1 MNLDLG
7 FSPCPND
14 TFMFDA
20 LVRGVVSD
28 PDLSFTPVIEDV
40 ETLNRMVLANDLPV
54 SKVSFH
60 LLGHVRDRYGLLR
73 SGAALGRGC
82 GPIVV
87 IRPGSRGNLRDL
99 RVAIPGEYTTAAL
112 LLRLFEPGVTVTVS
126 MPFDRIVDSVVA
138 GEVDAGV
145 IIHESRFTYR
155 SAGLEPLVDLGEWWE
170 GETGSPIPLG
180 GIAFR
185 RDLPVDV
192 PPRLERLIRESILH
206 ARSHPADPL
215 PFIRRH
221 AREMDDAV
229 CAAHIDLYVTDFSI
243 DLGDEGRGAV
253 ERLFSM
259 AEERGVIHR
268 AAGGVVFP

>member
-1 MNLDLG
+1 MNLELG

-20 LVRGVVSD
+20 LVRGVVSE
-28 PDLSFTPVIEDV
+28 PELTFTPVMEDV
-40 ETLNRMVLANDLPV
+40 ETLNRIVLANELPV

-60 LLGHVRDRYGLLR
+60 LLGHVRERYGLLR

-87 IRPGSRGNLRDL
+87 TRPGFRGNLRDL
-99 RVAIPGEYTTAAL
+99 RVAIPGDYTTAAL
-112 LLRLFEPGVTVTVS
+112 LLRLFEPRIGVTVP
-126 MPFDRIVDSVVA
+126 MPFDRIVEAVVG

-155 SAGLEPLVDLGEWWE
+155 AAGLDRLVDLGEWWE

-180 GIAFR
+180 GIVFR
-185 RDLPVDV
+185 RDLPDGL
-192 PPRLERLIRESILH
+192 PRRLERLIRESVVH
-206 ARSHPADPL
+206 ARSHPAEPL

-221 AREMDDAV
+221 AQEMDDQV
-229 CAAHIDLYVTDFSI
+229 CASHIALYVTDFSV
-243 DLGDEGRGAV
+243 DLGEEGVAAV
-253 ERLFSM
+253 ERLFAM
-259 AEERGVIHR
+259 AEERGVIPR
-268 AAGGVVFP
+268 GRLVFP